1 MVKVASYAGIIYM
14 IPWDILLIIKSEC
27 LIVHVILVRMGDVII
42 QLKFKS
48 ILVNGTV
55 WSTHKSKTLFSYVC
69 HCN

>member
-1 MVKVASYAGIIYM
+1 MVKVASYAEIIYM

-27 LIVHVILVRMGDVII
+27 LIVHVLLVRMGDVII

-48 ILVNGTV
+48 ILVNGIV
-55 WSTHKSKTLFSYVC
+55 WSTYKLRTLFSYVC